1 MSNQMEEPLLALDA
15 GPLAR
20 TVDRCDAQ
28 AKPRSP
34 WSVAWR
40 RVAHNHGAI
49 IGLAITL
56 LWVVLALLSPV
67 LSPYDPIKMVPADRL
82 AAPSARHWLGADLY
96 GRDLLSRI
104 LWGTRLSLQVGLIS
118 TCIGSFVGT
127 VMGLLAGYYGKA
139 ADEVIMRLV
148 DAMLAFP
155 GILLALVIVAFLGPG
170 LTNVMIAVGIGL
182 IPSFARLVRGCVL
195 SAKEDL
201 YVLAATVIGCKARR
215 VIVRHVLPNV
225 AAPLIVLAT
234 LSVAWAILNAAALS
248 FLGLG
253 AKPPTP
259 EWGTILSEGRD
270 YLRVA
275 PWITT
280 FPGLAIMTLVIG
292 VNIMGDGLRVA
303 LDPRMKL

>member
-1 MSNQMEEPLLALDA
+1 MNVLRQESVITDSTPLRAE
-15 GPLAR
+15 R
-20 TVDRCDAQ
+20 
-28 AKPRSP
+28 AKPQSP
-34 WSVAWR
+34 WKLAFR
-40 RVAHNHGAI
+40 RVVRNKGAV
-49 IGLAITL
+49 IGLTVTLFWVACAI
-56 LWVVLALLSPV
+56 LAPV
-67 LSPYDPIKMVPADRL
+67 LSPYDPIKMNSAARL
-82 AAPSARHWLGADLY
+82 SSPSVEHWLGADLY

-104 LWGTRLSLQVGLIS
+104 LWGSQLSLRVGLVS
-118 TCIGSFVGT
+118 VCIGALVGT
-127 VMGLLAGYYGKA
+127 ILGLVAGYYGRA

-155 GILLALVIVAFLGPG
+155 GILLALVIVAFLGSG
-170 LTNVMIAVGIGL
+170 LNNVIIAVGIGL

-195 SAKEDL
+195 AAKEEL
-201 YVLAATVIGCKARR
+201 YVLSATVIGCRTQR
-215 VIVRHVLPNV
+215 IIVRHILPNI
-225 AAPLIVLAT
+225 AAPLIVLFT

-280 FPGLAIMTLVIG
+280 FPGLAIMSLVIG
-292 VNIMGDGLRVA
+292 MNLMGDGLRVA
-303 LDPRMKL
+303 LDPRMKI

>member
-1 MSNQMEEPLLALDA
+1 MRDQRPESSVRRDGVSAAM
-15 GPLAR
+15 GI
-20 TVDRCDAQ
+20 
-28 AKPRSP
+28 KPQSP
-34 WSVAWR
+34 WKLACR
-40 RVAHNHGAI
+40 RALRNRSAM
-49 IGLAITL
+49 IGLAISL
-56 LWVVLALLSPV
+56 FWIGCAILAPLI
-67 LSPYDPIKMVPADRL
+67 SPYDPIKMNPAARL
-82 AAPSARHWLGADLY
+82 SGPSIQHWLGTDLY

-104 LWGTRLSLQVGLIS
+104 LWGAQLSLRVGLIS
-118 TCIGSFVGT
+118 VCIGAFIGT
-127 VMGLLAGYYGKA
+127 VLGLVAGYYGWI

-155 GILLALVIVAFLGPG
+155 GILLALVIVAFLGSG
-170 LTNVMIAVGIGL
+170 LNNVIIAVGVGL

-195 SAKEDL
+195 SAKEEL
-201 YVLAATVIGCKARR
+201 FVLSATVIGCRTARI
-215 VIVRHVLPNV
+215 IVRHILPNI
-225 AAPLIVLAT
+225 AAPLIVLFT

-280 FPGLAIMTLVIG
+280 FPGLAIMSLVIG
-292 VNIMGDGLRVA
+292 MNLMGDGLRVA
-303 LDPRMKL
+303 LDPRMKV